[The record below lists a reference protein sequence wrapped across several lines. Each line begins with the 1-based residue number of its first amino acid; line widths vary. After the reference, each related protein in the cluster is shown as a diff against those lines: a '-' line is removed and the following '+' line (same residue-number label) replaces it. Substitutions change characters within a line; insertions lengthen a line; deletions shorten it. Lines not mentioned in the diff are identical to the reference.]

1 MASNNRVML
10 HQCPVRQDGLA
21 IGVILVAVALVAA
34 LGMVI
39 AASSSYV
46 FGYSSTP
53 KDDALASALI
63 AEARN
68 LRGGVDTMTARGTS
82 ISSITFDTSTTAGL
96 FNPSIG
102 GTDLQAPVPMAQA
115 STSASWV
122 WKVDA
127 SGNPTV
133 NMYNVG
139 TSQTDY
145 VAILPNVEYHV
156 CYDINGVLNN
166 YSGIPGLNPANAT
179 LTNLTT
185 PATVVDLSASNS
197 GTQGWSE
204 GCYVPVGS
212 NWTTGPFVYIVTI
225 RAR

>member
-1 MASNNRVML
+1 MIGNYCLML
-10 HQCPVRQDGLA
+10 HRRPARQSGLA

-46 FGYSSTP
+46 FGYNSTP
-53 KDDALASALI
+53 KDDALATALI
-63 AEARN
+63 AQARN

-82 ISSITFDTSTTAGL
+82 IKSITFDTSTTAGL
-96 FNPSIG
+96 FNPTIG

-115 STSASWV
+115 STSTGWI

-127 SGNPTV
+127 SGNPTL

-145 VAILPNVEYHV
+145 AAVLPNVEYHV
-156 CYDINGVLNN
+156 CEDINYILNN
-166 YSGIPGLNPANAT
+166 YWGIPGLNPANAT
-179 LTNLTT
+179 FTNLTT
-185 PATVVDLSASNS
+185 PATTVDLSASNS

-225 RAR
+225 RAQ